1 MKFFYYIIIIFFVVY
16 SLYSQPPESNFQNQ
30 FNEAIEKSHN
40 PDPYIRRQAAE
51 QFGILRDVRA
61 IPHLKRL
68 LKDENPF
75 VRQASV
81 DSLGLLRAKEVI
93 DDILDVLKNDN
104 DLQVRQSAIIAL
116 GYIGISDFKVVS
128 PLIDILK
135 NEKESYALKY
145 AACNT
150 LSILRSTQAV
160 SVLVELLESTE
171 DINLK
176 KSIIYTLG
184 KISHPDGIS
193 ALRDSIEKNLQN
205 EAIIAD
211 IVKVLVEVSDVGVI
225 NKFKVLYSTPTISLK
240 TKFYFAYALAKL
252 AKDTSVLGTIKNSL
266 KSPDEG
272 IKNLAI
278 DAIRFIGDKESLS
291 MLKEM
296 YKKETSVYTKQLLDI
311 AIKQLEMKYPSSLPE
326 TPQKKR

>member
-1 MKFFYYIIIIFFVVY
+1 MKNFSFIIFLFFSF
-16 SLYSQPPESNFQNQ
+16 SLFSQDIDTTTSKIDPFE
-30 FNEAIEKSHN
+30 EAVKNSQSS
-40 PDPYIRRQAAE
+40 DPYIRRQAAE
-51 QFGILRDVRA
+51 QFGVLRDLRA

-75 VRQASV
+75 VRQTSV
-81 DSLGLLRAKEVI
+81 DSLGLLRAKEVL
-93 DDILDVLKNDN
+93 DDILYVLINDKE
-104 DLQVRQSAIIAL
+104 LQVRQSAIVAL

-128 PLIDILK
+128 PLINILK
-135 NEKESYALKY
+135 DEKESYALKY

-160 SVLVELLESTE
+160 GVLVELLETAE

-211 IVKVLVEVSDVGVI
+211 IVKVLVEVSDVGFI
-225 NKFKVLYSTPTISLK
+225 NKFKVFYSTPTISLK

-252 AKDTSVLGTIKNSL
+252 AKDTS
-266 KSPDEG
+266 
-272 IKNLAI
+272 
-278 DAIRFIGDKESLS
+278 
-291 MLKEM
+291 
-296 YKKETSVYTKQLLDI
+296 
-311 AIKQLEMKYPSSLPE
+311 
-326 TPQKKR
+326 